1 MAAEWYF
8 RVMGTEFG
16 PVSPPELVQQA
27 ADGKITPDTE
37 VRKGDAPWVPAS
49 KVAGLFD
56 RAAQAKASATR
67 ASSPPLP
74 EAGSVFVPSSDS
86 TSASSPSPGRYEVLD
101 SAEADGF

>member
-27 ADGKITPDTE
+27 ADGKITPETE

-67 ASSPPLP
+67 ATTPPPLP
-74 EAGSVFVPSSDS
+74 EAGSVFVPSPDS
-86 TSASSPSPGRYEVLD
+86 TAASPSPGQYEVL
-101 SAEADGF
+101 